1 MTDQDK
7 ELQNQPQDP
16 DPNSQDSWQEGPKE
30 QAPQNDWQAQ
40 PQDQNPQSGWQ
51 NQPQNPNPQNN
62 WQDPPQNP
70 GAQPGPGGQQPPY
83 GSGQPPYGQ
92 NPYGNGQQPYG
103 QNPYGN
109 GQPRQWAAALR
120 TEPLRQR
127 PLAQSAVSRART
139 AQAEKQLCDRFPC
152 IRDFR
157 PADTLLHGVSHRDHF
172 GRRRHRFRRYFQ
184 AGQANDRTSHRRNH
198 PGSLL
203 HRFRHRRIS
212 LYPGDLRFYE
222 GPGKRRHV
230 Q

>member
-70 GAQPGPGGQQPPY
+70 GAQPGPGGQQ
-83 GSGQPPYGQ
+83 S
-92 NPYGNGQQPYG
+92 PYGNGQQPYG
-103 QNPYGN
+103 QNPYGS
-109 GQPRQWAAALR
+109 GQPPYGQNNPYGSGPWPDQPYRGP
-120 TEPLRQR
+120 EP
-127 PLAQSAVSRART
+127 P
-139 AQAEKQLCDRFPC
+139 KQKLCDRFPC

-157 PADTLLHGVSHRDHF
+157 PADALLHGVSHRDHF

-184 AGQANDRTSHRRNH
+184 AGQANDRTGHRRDH

-203 HRFRHRRIS
+203 HRFRHRRIP
-212 LYPGDLRFYE
+212 LYPGDLRIYE